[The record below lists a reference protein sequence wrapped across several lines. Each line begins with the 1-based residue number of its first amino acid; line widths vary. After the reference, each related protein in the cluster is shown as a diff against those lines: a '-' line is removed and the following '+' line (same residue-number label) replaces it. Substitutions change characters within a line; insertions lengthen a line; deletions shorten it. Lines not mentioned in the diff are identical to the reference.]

1 MNYGYQPPDPDGP
14 RLELSEADEPDRYSI
29 QLYHRVAAAAGPL
42 EGKDVLEVG
51 SGRGGGA
58 SYVHRY
64 LKPRKVVAA
73 DFSRHAV
80 DLANR
85 RLGGDGLT
93 YVEGD
98 AEKLPFEA
106 DSFDVVLNVESS
118 HCYPSRPGS
127 SPRSGASSGPG
138 ACSRSWIC
146 SSTTSSPPCRASSKG
161 RGSMVESV
169 DDVSSGVVEGLR
181 LDGPH
186 REAMIAKNAPK
197 ALAPVVK
204 SFAGTEGSDV
214 YNSLQSGR
222 LKYVAVQGDEA
233 GPVRPG
239 LLSDGR
245 GLGRC
250 RGQPPTLP
258 SPARGEGFLSL
269 RSEEIFTLP
278 PCGEG

>member
-1 MNYGYQPPDPDGP
+1 MISKLFVRLTAIPSARRFLWKTWYQFLARRFPVDGWTFMNYGYQPPDGP

-29 QLYHRVAAAAGPL
+29 QLYHRVASAAGPL

-64 LKPRKVVAA
+64 LRPRKLIAA

-80 DLANR
+80 DLANK

-118 HCYPSRPGS
+118 HCYPSRPRFFAEVRRVLRPGGVLS
-127 SPRSGASSGPG
+127 LVDMFLDDELAAMPGQLEGAGLT
-138 ACSRSWIC
+138 I
-146 SSTTSSPPCRASSKG
+146 
-161 RGSMVESV
+161 ESI
-169 DDVSSGVVEGLR
+169 DDVSAGVVEGLR

-214 YNSLQSGR
+214 FASLQNGR
-222 LKYVAVQGDEA
+222 LKYVVFKA
-233 GPVRPG
+233 
-239 LLSDGR
+239 
-245 GLGRC
+245 
-250 RGQPPTLP
+250 TKP
-258 SPARGEGFLSL
+258 SAS
-269 RSEEIFTLP
+269 
-278 PCGEG
+278 

>member
-1 MNYGYQPPDPDGP
+1 MISKLFVKLTSFPAARKFLWKSWYQFLAGRFPVDGWTFMNYGYQPLDAATP

-29 QLYHRVAAAAGPL
+29 QLYHRVATLAGPL

-64 LKPRKVVAA
+64 LKPRKLIAA
-73 DFSRHAV
+73 DFSKHAV
-80 DLANR
+80 ALANR
-85 RLGGDGLT
+85 RLGSDGLT

-118 HCYPSRPGS
+118 HCYPSRPRFFAEVHRVLRPGGVLS
-127 SPRSGASSGPG
+127 LVDMFLDDELAAMPGQLAGAGLV
-138 ACSRSWIC
+138 
-146 SSTTSSPPCRASSKG
+146 
-161 RGSMVESV
+161 VESV
-169 DDVSSGVVEGLR
+169 DDVSAGVVEGLR

-186 REAMIAKNAPK
+186 REAMIAGHAPK

-214 YNSLQSGR
+214 YTSLQSGR
-222 LKYVAVQGDEA
+222 LKYVLFKA
-233 GPVRPG
+233 
-239 LLSDGR
+239 
-245 GLGRC
+245 
-250 RGQPPTLP
+250 TK
-258 SPARGEGFLSL
+258 PA
-269 RSEEIFTLP
+269 
-278 PCGEG
+278 